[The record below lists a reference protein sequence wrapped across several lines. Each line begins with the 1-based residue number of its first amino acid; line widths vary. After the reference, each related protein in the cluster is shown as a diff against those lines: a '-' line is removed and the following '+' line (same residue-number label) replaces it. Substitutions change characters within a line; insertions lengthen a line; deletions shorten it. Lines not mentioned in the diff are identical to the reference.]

1 MLVGWLLVAG
11 YSLLVSTTRLLD
23 YSTKFTKESGMS
35 NLIYG
40 NEKGMV
46 LATGLIFLAIIA
58 ILGTTAVIVTTT
70 DLKIG
75 TNYKLS
81 EQAFYAAE
89 AGIQR
94 AANALKAGVSNGF
107 NDELLG
113 IDGTSDTSDDGIL
126 SFGSSVSFGDGSYAV
141 QVTDNNDDGDFF
153 SDFDNKVIITSTGT
167 VNNASKTIEA
177 VYYYRKVDVDGA
189 LGIYGDGPAVELSG
203 ASEID
208 GRDYKVPPDF
218 DCSGAGCTATLA
230 GGVPAEPGI
239 YAEEA
244 ITQKGLITD
253 ETDPKQNIFGDPPV
267 KDVGGSEISVSY
279 WQDFANSLT
288 PDLTVDSAEGTITEN
303 IFGSRDNPQITMISD
318 SATGTHL
325 SGTIDGAGILIV
337 NGDLQ
342 ITGTFHFEGLI
353 IVMSGGDL
361 VVTGTGRSITY
372 GSVVLAGSGVSSEV
386 DYGGHASIRYSSQ
399 ALLSAADTL
408 SGLSSW
414 CEL

>member
-1 MLVGWLLVAG
+1 MP
-11 YSLLVSTTRLLD
+11 
-23 YSTKFTKESGMS
+23 
-35 NLIYG
+35 NLIHK
-40 NEKGMV
+40 NEKGIV
-46 LATGLIFLAIIA
+46 LATGLMFMAIIA
-58 ILGTTAVIVTTT
+58 IVGSTAVLITTT

-75 TNYKLS
+75 TNYITS
-81 EQAFYAAE
+81 EQAFYVAE
-89 AGIQR
+89 AGIQH
-94 AANALKAGVSNGF
+94 AANVLKAGTSNGF

-113 IDGTSDTSDDGIL
+113 ADGIQDTSDDFIL
-126 SFGSSVSFGDGSYAV
+126 SFGSSVSFGDGNYAV
-141 QVTDNNDDGDFF
+141 KVTDNDDGDGDPF
-153 SDFDNKVIITSTGT
+153 SDPDNKVIITSTGT

-177 VYYYRKVDVDGA
+177 VFSFQEIGVEGA
-189 LGIYGDGPAVELSG
+189 LAIYGDGPAVDLG
-203 ASEID
+203 NGPSEID
-208 GRDYKVPPDF
+208 GRDHHVPTNF
-218 DCSGAGCTATLA
+218 NCSGVHCEGTLVGGATD
-230 GGVPAEPGI
+230 ETGI

-399 ALLSAADTL
+399 ALSYAADTL
-408 SGLSSW
+408 AGGLDSW
-414 CEL
+414 REM

>member
-1 MLVGWLLVAG
+1 MP
-11 YSLLVSTTRLLD
+11 
-23 YSTKFTKESGMS
+23 
-35 NLIYG
+35 NLIHK
-40 NEKGMV
+40 NEKGIV
-46 LATGLIFLAIIA
+46 LATGLMFMAIIA
-58 ILGTTAVIVTTT
+58 IVGSTAVLITTT

-75 TNYKLS
+75 TNYITS
-81 EQAFYAAE
+81 EQAFYVAE
-89 AGIQR
+89 AGIQH
-94 AANALKAGVSNGF
+94 AANVLKAGTSNGF

-113 IDGTSDTSDDGIL
+113 ADGIQDTSDDFIL
-126 SFGSSVSFGDGSYAV
+126 SFGSSVSFGDGNYAV
-141 QVTDNNDDGDFF
+141 KVTDNDDGDGDPF
-153 SDFDNKVIITSTGT
+153 SDPDNKVIITSTGT

-399 ALLSAADTL
+399 ALSYAADTL
-408 SGLSSW
+408 AGGLDSW
-414 CEL
+414 REM